1 MCTSEFV
8 SCARVSPYPAEG
20 IPMLALFQELNLF
33 QQGRKPAAVV
43 GEPKTGGGEEYITRI
58 DPEIDEIRNGN
69 VDSGI
74 KASDINGLKASLP
87 DFYQIKFMEDNQ
99 ATITVCQSGSSASMR
114 RANKTQKRRSLAAVK
129 RQAQ

>member
-1 MCTSEFV
+1 MISISSTEAEVVAANHSL
-8 SCARVSPYPAEG
+8 RAEG

-99 ATITVCQSGSSASMR
+99 ATITVCQSGSSDQTTIR
-114 RANKTQKRRSLAAVK
+114 EGTV
-129 RQAQ
+129 